1 MKQED
6 HDGPVSLTQ
15 EPDYLDLKYV
25 VFALI
30 YNHRETFVNL
40 LEGQSLFSDYHLN
53 RLGGAWSI
61 NDQQEGLRSLV
72 FSSEES

>member
-1 MKQED
+1 MCD
-6 HDGPVSLTQ
+6 
-15 EPDYLDLKYV
+15 V

-30 YNHRETFVNL
+30 YNHRETFVSL

>member
-1 MKQED
+1 MRD
-6 HDGPVSLTQ
+6 
-15 EPDYLDLKYV
+15 V

-30 YNHRETFVNL
+30 YNHRETFVSL